1 MVTGPSGP
9 SGPSGPTGV
18 RGLTGPTGPQG
29 APGILTSYT
38 VAELTGGSPVISPVP
53 AGQMVYVS
61 NGLAGRPFAVSTGSS
76 WKYADGTNV

>member
-1 MVTGPSGP
+1 V
-9 SGPSGPTGV
+9 
-18 RGLTGPTGPQG
+18 
-29 APGILTSYT
+29 LTSYT

-61 NGLAGRPFAVSTGSS
+61 NGLGGRPFAVSTGSV